1 MDTLDPKTKK
11 EIIKRNTPKSPVV
24 RDMLLAFLFGGGI
37 CLFSEGIRNLYL
49 FLGAEAEAAQLFTT
63 LTVVLIG
70 GILTAV
76 GGFDRVAR
84 HAGAGTLV
92 PITGFSNSVVSS
104 AIDAASE
111 GYISGVGTKIFT
123 DAGPVIL
130 YATVAGVI
138 YGVIYYLIGFI

>member
-49 FLGAEAEAAQLFTT
+49 FLGAGAEAAQLFTT
-63 LTVVLIG
+63 LTVVLFG

-123 DAGPVIL
+123 VAGPVIL

-138 YGVIYYLIGFI
+138 YGVIYYLYGFI